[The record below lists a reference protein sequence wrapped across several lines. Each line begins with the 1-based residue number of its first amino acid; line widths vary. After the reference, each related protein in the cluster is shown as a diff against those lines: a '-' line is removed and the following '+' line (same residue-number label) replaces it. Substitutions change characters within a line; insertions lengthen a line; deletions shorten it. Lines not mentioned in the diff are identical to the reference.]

1 MGVVED
7 AKQRLEE
14 LIEEYSLRNPK
25 IAEPDGAADDWLF
38 RDAVKE
44 QFGIRYDISRMTW
57 LPQGGKKVK
66 SCSKAGGILDT
77 LRLVCE
83 GKARREAKRK
93 AKSSITSITGH
104 RKRKSHEGAQCADRS
119 SDTASSTSSESSA
132 SSRGDYKAN
141 PGKKMRH
148 QVLSLKCSNAGLRSV
163 AEERLQR
170 IMDLEAEKAAAW
182 NRLKMAED
190 DDGSEAAES
199 SEPSSRSDSDQVA
212 ALMAEL
218 DEWKE
223 RMEAKEAEC
232 KSAVEEAERLRELYR
247 RNGSAI
253 REELKALRDETKS
266 LREIL
271 STVEDKC
278 HRMEAE
284 DGQYIAL

>member
-1 MGVVED
+1 KPWMGVVED
-7 AKQRLEE
+7 AKQRMEE
-14 LIEEYSLRNPK
+14 LIQEYSLRNPK

-44 QFGIRYDISRMTW
+44 QFGIRYDRSRMTW
-57 LPQGGKKVK
+57 IYRLPRGGKKVK
-66 SCSKAGGILDT
+66 SCSKAGGIFDT

-104 RKRKSHEGAQCADRS
+104 RKRKSHEGALRADRS
-119 SDTASSTSSESSA
+119 SDTASSTSSESLA

-163 AEERLQR
+163 AEKRPQR
-170 IMDLEAEKAAAW
+170 IKDLEAEKAAAW

-190 DDGSEAAES
+190 ADGSEGRRVQSLLLAHD
-199 SEPSSRSDSDQVA
+199 PPWVTGCFLQ
-212 ALMAEL
+212 AEL

-223 RMEAKEAEC
+223 RMEAKEEEC
-232 KSAVEEAERLRELYR
+232 KSTVEEAERLRELNKR
-247 RNGSAI
+247 QGSAM
-253 REELKALRDETKS
+253 REELKALRDETKN
-266 LREIL
+266 
-271 STVEDKC
+271 V
-278 HRMEAE
+278 
-284 DGQYIAL
+284 